1 MGAFCQ
7 EQVLINK
14 AELIELRWQAKY
26 WEAQHGRS
34 LQKIELLKETVRLL
48 EARIK
53 DMKHRLFGKKSEKAT
68 ATSETSPTVNLN
80 RKRGQQPSSRGHGRT
95 FCPTLPVQ
103 EELIEVAPNLLVCTI
118 CGAPMVPRPALD
130 AVVDIK
136 EIIVQPY
143 IRRIRRHAHVRT
155 CSCSGTPKVVT
166 APPPARLI
174 PRSPYGVSIW
184 DEVLLSKYFYAQPTH
199 RLLRDWKDQ
208 GLVISA
214 GTVAGGLR
222 AIAPLFVPIVDA
234 FYARQMTE
242 TLFHGDETRWE
253 VFEDVTDKVG
263 SRWYLWLI
271 RSASVIFYTLDPTR
285 SAAVPGAHFA
295 GLQSERAILVCD
307 RYSAYKKLARL
318 SGIILL
324 AFCWAHVR
332 RDFLEAGRSMKS
344 ELEQWALEWRERIG
358 NLYHLNAQRLEVW
371 QPNLSLTQQSAAFQD
386 RHQALAE
393 ALESV
398 HDEAKKLA
406 APISKS
412 IVTATI
418 KPVPKSAN
426 QLQRE
431 CANSLLDHWQ
441 GLKLF
446 LDYPAVPMD
455 NNAAE
460 NAIRGPVTG
469 RKNYYGS
476 GSLWSADLTA
486 TMFTIFQTFALWGIP
501 VRDWLTGYLQACAEN
516 GGKPPIDVTPF
527 LPWSLVDKP
536 PKGLPPSPFSVQNTK
551 IDTS

>member
-1 MGAFCQ
+1 
-7 EQVLINK
+7 
-14 AELIELRWQAKY
+14 
-26 WEAQHGRS
+26 
-34 LQKIELLKETVRLL
+34 
-48 EARIK
+48 
-53 DMKHRLFGKKSEKAT
+53 
-68 ATSETSPTVNLN
+68 
-80 RKRGQQPSSRGHGRT
+80 
-95 FCPTLPVQ
+95 
-103 EELIEVAPNLLVCTI
+103 
-118 CGAPMVPRPALD
+118 
-130 AVVDIK
+130 
-136 EIIVQPY
+136 
-143 IRRIRRHAHVRT
+143 
-155 CSCSGTPKVVT
+155 
-166 APPPARLI
+166 
-174 PRSPYGVSIW
+174 
-184 DEVLLSKYFYAQPTH
+184 
-199 RLLRDWKDQ
+199 
-208 GLVISA
+208 
-214 GTVAGGLR
+214 
-222 AIAPLFVPIVDA
+222 
-234 FYARQMTE
+234 
-242 TLFHGDETRWE
+242 
-253 VFEDVTDKVG
+253 
-263 SRWYLWLI
+263 
-271 RSASVIFYTLDPTR
+271 
-285 SAAVPGAHFA
+285 
-295 GLQSERAILVCD
+295 
-307 RYSAYKKLARL
+307 
-318 SGIILL
+318 
-324 AFCWAHVR
+324 
-332 RDFLEAGRSMKS
+332 MKS

-527 LPWSLVDKP
+527 LPWSRADKP
-536 PKGLPPSPFSVQNTK
+536 PKGLPPSPFSVQNTI